1 MMTDRTHPAYADTTG
16 SGRMLYSNIQILI
29 IQGNNFNDKDKLSF
43 ISDMR
48 QFNISGNN
56 EMSDFDLYW
65 KSSIRLM
72 DIESLHSAHER
83 TRAAGDYDA
92 TNRISHDTFIST
104 NHLIKI
110 TIQLLEKYRLKQ
122 GVDLKV
128 TSKSWVSLQFM
139 SNNGQQRT
147 AQRYTGR
154 LTFVCA
160 LQTREFRNDY
170 PHGY

>member
-1 MMTDRTHPAYADTTG
+1 MEHTRHILILQVT
-16 SGRMLYSNIQILI
+16 RIFLYSDIQHLI
-29 IQGNNFNDKDKLSF
+29 IQGNNFNGEDDLNL

-48 QFNISGNN
+48 QFNICGKN
-56 EMSDFDLYW
+56 ETSDFDLYW
-65 KSSIRLM
+65 KSSLRLM
-72 DIESLHSAHER
+72 DIESSHSAHER
-83 TRAAGDYDA
+83 TRAAGDSDA

-104 NHLIKI
+104 NHLIKS
-110 TIQLLEKYRLKQ
+110 TIHLLEKYGLKQ
-122 GVDLKV
+122 GVDFKV
-128 TSKSWVSLQFM
+128 TSKSWVSLQFT

-160 LQTREFRNDY
+160 LQNRDLRNDY